1 MLLGG
6 PTVLVS
12 LLAVLVSRVGVF
24 LSLFVLAD
32 VVQVSGLEM
41 MMGRSLM
48 MSGRLMMMLA
58 RGMLVLR
65 HDLFPFEL
73 SRKPSPCSNGRGRRL
88 EPQPSQRAR
97 QPAAQR

>member
-1 MLLGG
+1 
-6 PTVLVS
+6 
-12 LLAVLVSRVGVF
+12 VF

-48 MSGRLMMMLA
+48 MSGRLMMVLA

-65 HDLFPFEL
+65 H
-73 SRKPSPCSNGRGRRL
+73 
-88 EPQPSQRAR
+88 
-97 QPAAQR
+97 